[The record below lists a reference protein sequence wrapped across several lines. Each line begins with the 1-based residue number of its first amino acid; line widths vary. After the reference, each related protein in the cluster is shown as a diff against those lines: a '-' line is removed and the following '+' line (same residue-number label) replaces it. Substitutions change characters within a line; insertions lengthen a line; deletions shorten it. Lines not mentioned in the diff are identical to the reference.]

1 MSTRNSSAGR
11 NRFFDCFCVFA
22 VTVISISAL
31 FFIGCKQRF
40 FFILPGM
47 GFLMFAMVAGVHLCQ
62 SYCEL
67 VSRRWPETVGFMRC
81 VRIVRTY
88 TGRGHAGNSSPT
100 FDYYIEVDYDYGVKG
115 RRYKGKRVSFV
126 GKVYNSWK
134 DADCARRPFLQNKN
148 IKVYYCPLIPSLSC
162 IAHVHPRDIVISLSA
177 AGAASVVLLACTL
190 LAFYCL
196 P

>member
-22 VTVISISAL
+22 VTVIGISAL

-47 GFLMFAMVAGVHLCQ
+47 GFLMFAMVAGVYLCQ
-62 SYCEL
+62 ACCDII
-67 VSRRWPETVGFMRC
+67 SRRWPETVGFMRC

-88 TGRGHAGNSSPT
+88 TGSRHVGNSSPT
-100 FDYYIEVDYDYGVKG
+100 FDYYIEVDYDYVVKG
-115 RRYKGKRVSFV
+115 RRYKGKRVSFF
-126 GKVYNSWK
+126 GKGYNSWK

-148 IKVYYCPLIPSLSC
+148 IKVYYCPQIPSVSC
-162 IAHVHPRDIVISLSA
+162 IAHTPTRDIVMGLSA
-177 AGAASVVLLACTL
+177 AVGASAVSLACTL

>member
-11 NRFFDCFCVFA
+11 NRIFDCFCVFA
-22 VTVISISAL
+22 VTVIGISAL
-31 FFIGCKQRF
+31 FFIGCKQRY

-47 GFLMFAMVAGVHLCQ
+47 VFLMFAIVAGVSLCQ
-62 SYCEL
+62 SFCEL

-88 TGRGHAGNSSPT
+88 TGSRHAGNSSPT
-100 FDYYIEVDYDYGVKG
+100 FDYYIEVDYDYVVKG

-126 GKVYNSWK
+126 GKGYNSWK

-162 IAHVHPRDIVISLSA
+162 IAHTPTRDIVIGLSA
-177 AGAASVVLLACTL
+177 AVGASAVSLIFTL
-190 LAFYCL
+190 LTYYYL